1 MFLQIHTVCGQ
12 PIWDFND
19 LFLNYDI
26 YSPQSLTCG
35 FILTTEHKFL
45 TLVAKFKSFG
55 RSKTHLE
62 SCGAERLFA
71 LCLSFTACTPL
82 SERHFHKEA
91 LFNSLTVRD
100 SMRRDTMPCPHPAP
114 LKAGF
119 KISSCGLNPV

>member
-1 MFLQIHTVCGQ
+1 MTFIK
-12 PIWDFND
+12 
-19 LFLNYDI
+19 I
-26 YSPQSLTCG
+26 YKILQSLKCG

-45 TLVAKFKSFG
+45 TFIAKFKSFG
-55 RSKTHLE
+55 RIRTHLE
-62 SCGAERLFA
+62 SCGAESLFA

-82 SERHFHKEA
+82 SERHFHNEA

-100 SMRRDTMPCPHPAP
+100 SMRRDTMPCPHLAP